1 LALPIQTHP
10 ADFLGNDRIAS
21 MIKILLVDDQIMVR
35 RGLRMRLALEPDL
48 EIIGEAGNGHEALD
62 LTRVLNPDVIVM
74 DIEMPDL
81 DGIAAL
87 RILSETV
94 PGCPVIILSLHDD
107 AQNRARALS
116 SGAKAFV
123 SKQGG
128 ASQLVD
134 TIRKIRPDLYNIY
147 PDSA

>member
-1 LALPIQTHP
+1 
-10 ADFLGNDRIAS
+10 

-48 EIIGEAGNGHEALD
+48 EIIGEAGNSREALD

-81 DGIAAL
+81 DGISAL
-87 RILSETV
+87 RILRDEA
-94 PGCPVIILSLHDD
+94 PGCPVIILSLQDD
-107 AQNRARALS
+107 VQNRARALA
-116 SGAKAFV
+116 SGAQAFL

-128 ASQLVD
+128 ASELVD
-134 TIRKIRPDLYNIY
+134 TIRKVRSDLYTFKS
-147 PDSA
+147 DSA